1 MVAHNNDGVGGCQEQ
16 QHYHEA
22 DNVYV
27 DNHEKIQ
34 GVSHVHEHEI
44 DDSWVAN
51 EHVYNHYLVVI
62 EVDQGNKEDQAACH
76 NDGEVVVA
84 HVDDDLEAGCNS
96 GDEYL
101 VQVDFDD
108 SLLMDG

>member
-1 MVAHNNDGVGGCQEQ
+1 M
-16 QHYHEA
+16 
-22 DNVYV
+22 
-27 DNHEKIQ
+27 
-34 GVSHVHEHEI
+34 
-44 DDSWVAN
+44 
-51 EHVYNHYLVVI
+51 VI